1 MHILNHLSFKICCWR
16 NNERSVWSLTL
27 YRVVI
32 PGFIGSFL
40 MFGKD
45 WDPPCWTTRDQH
57 LRLQNPLLEGNV
69 HLNTVKTAS
78 LARRES
84 DSCFRWHWC
93 VISASYALQHPYQ
106 LLVLLHQ
113 PCSEKAAGLETRR
126 WRGKVG
132 RKSCWFLGEEVK
144 EEKRCHGR
152 TGKGS
157 KLPGS
162 AQ

>member
-1 MHILNHLSFKICCWR
+1 MLLKEQWKECVKLNSVPCCYSR
-16 NNERSVWSLTL
+16 LHRQFLDVWEGLRPTLLDYSWPAPETTKSSLGRKRPSQ
-27 YRVVI
+27 YCKN
-32 PGFIGSFL
+32 S
-40 MFGKD
+40 
-45 WDPPCWTTRDQH
+45 
-57 LRLQNPLLEGNV
+57 
-69 HLNTVKTAS
+69 AS